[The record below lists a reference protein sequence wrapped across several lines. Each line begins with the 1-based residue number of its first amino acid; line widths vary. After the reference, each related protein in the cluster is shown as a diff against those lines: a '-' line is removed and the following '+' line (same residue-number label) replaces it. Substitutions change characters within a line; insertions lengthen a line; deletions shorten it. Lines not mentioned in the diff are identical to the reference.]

1 MSKEGNVRMRRSEK
15 EIRDEGRIRTI
26 LSEALVCRLGLA
38 DENIPYVVPMC
49 FVRVGDA
56 IYLHAA
62 REGRKIEILKRNSAA
77 CFEVESDVAIAPVD
91 AACGWGMRYRSV
103 IGFGRAAFVDD
114 PQEKVAALDRL
125 MEKYSGR
132 DRWSYPDEA
141 VRNTAI
147 IRIDIERLTGKQS
160 GF

>member
-1 MSKEGNVRMRRSEK
+1 MSSKSGAGMRRSEK
-15 EIRDEGRIRTI
+15 EIRDNSLIDAV
-26 LSEALVCRLGLA
+26 LAEAFVCRLGLV
-38 DENIPYVVPMC
+38 DGGNPYVVPMC

-56 IYLHAA
+56 MYLHAA
-62 REGRKIEILKRNSAA
+62 REGRKIDILKQNDAV
-77 CFEVESDVAIAPVD
+77 CFEVEADVALVPAA

-114 PQEKVAALDRL
+114 PQEKIAALDRL

-132 DRWSYPDEA
+132 GGWTYPDEA
-141 VRNTAI
+141 VRQTTI
-147 IRIDIERLTGKQS
+147 IRIGIERMTGKQS